1 MKTKI
6 QMRRF
11 PFSAAICAGAILS
24 LVAAMNVQAQYT
36 YTALSVPGASS
47 TAAYGISGNNIVGF
61 YLNGSYKGFLYNGS
75 TYATLSVPG
84 ASQTLPVGIS
94 GSNIVGAYVSG
105 TGELGFL
112 FNGSTYTTLSVPGAL
127 LSAAIGISG
136 SNIVGYCYNSGYEGF
151 IYNTN
156 SGVYTTLTVPGAVST
171 YAYGISGNTIVGA
184 YATSGS
190 IGAPTQA
197 FLYNTNSGNYTTLSI
212 PGATTSFA
220 YGISG
225 NSIVGGYDTST
236 GDYGFLATAVLPL
249 NLMSAVGGGQFH
261 LIVSGSTS
269 STIVQASTNM
279 LSWVPVYTNT
289 PPFTFTD
296 TTMTLLPCRFY
307 RALASQ

>member
-1 MKTKI
+1 
-6 QMRRF
+6 
-11 PFSAAICAGAILS
+11 
-24 LVAAMNVQAQYT
+24 MNVQAQYT

-47 TAAYGISGNNIVGF
+47 TAAYGISGTNISGF
-61 YLNGSYKGFLYNGS
+61 YESGYYYGFVYNGR
-75 TYATLSVPG
+75 
-84 ASQTLPVGIS
+84 
-94 GSNIVGAYVSG
+94 
-105 TGELGFL
+105 
-112 FNGSTYTTLSVPGAL
+112 TYTTLSVPGADD
-127 LSAAIGISG
+127 
-136 SNIVGYCYNSGYEGF
+136 
-151 IYNTN
+151 
-156 SGVYTTLTVPGAVST
+156 T
-171 YAYGISGNTIVGA
+171 YAEGISGNTIVGA

-212 PGATTSFA
+212 QGATTSFA
-220 YGISG
+220 YGVSG